1 MPSNAT
7 LNSELLAFES
17 NYSTEREDEALATR
31 GKFLKAFPISRL
43 KNLTLDDYVI
53 GKGTASF
60 CASVE
65 AKTKAWAVIQ
75 GSTASKFGI
84 YYGRTKSDPTR
95 KYRFTKK
102 YGRTEADAFKNVKA
116 ALLKLLQDGD
126 VLDFQAIDANP
137 LSQMFKAKILSLYFP
152 EKFLNVCSGEHI
164 EMLALELGNP
174 ECDCISEYQHL
185 LAAQKKKNSIAG
197 RWSNPKYMQYLYQKY
212 FPKTKKT
219 SATGT
224 IKKPKAGT
232 PRRINFNDLQEGWEA
247 VGKKSEAYALAWEK
261 SRLAGSMFPR
271 LAEKIDD
278 RRSRPGYGY
287 DFRSYNAPGKER
299 YIEVK
304 SVGKEKGGYRF
315 FLSENERAVSE
326 SSPCRDSYYFY
337 LVFYG
342 SDGEPERL
350 DAILAADL
358 YKDSTVAACAYR
370 VRFSRDK

>member
-1 MPSNAT
+1 MPLTSIPD
-7 LNSELLAFES
+7 SELRAFARS
-17 NYSTEREDEALATR
+17 YSTAREDEALATR
-31 GKFLKAFPISRL
+31 GDFLRAFPISRL

-84 YYGRTKSDPTR
+84 YYGRIKSDPTR

-102 YGRTEADAFKNVKA
+102 YGRTEAEAFKNVKA

-126 VLDFQAIDANP
+126 ALDFQAIDANP

-174 ECDCISEYQHL
+174 ECACVSESQHL
-185 LAAQKKKNSIAG
+185 LAIQKKKNSIAR
-197 RWSNPKYMQYLYQKY
+197 RWSNPKYMQYLYQKF

-219 SATGT
+219 SAANL
-224 IKKPKAGT
+224 IAKPKAGK
-232 PRRINFNDLQEGWEA
+232 PRRVNFSDLQDGWEA
-247 VGKKSEAYALAWEK
+247 IGKKSEEFALAWEK
-261 SRLAGSMFPR
+261 SRLAGSMFPH
-271 LAEKIDD
+271 LVEKIDD
-278 RRSRPGYGY
+278 RRNRPGYGY
-287 DFRSYNAPGKER
+287 DFRSYSAPGTER
-299 YIEVK
+299 FIEVK
-304 SVGKEKGGYRF
+304 SVGKDKGGYRF

-326 SSPCRDSYYFY
+326 SSDCHDSYYFY

-342 SDGEPERL
+342 SDGEPDRL

-358 YKDSTVAACAYR
+358 YKDSNVDPCAYR
-370 VRFSRDK
+370 VRFSINK